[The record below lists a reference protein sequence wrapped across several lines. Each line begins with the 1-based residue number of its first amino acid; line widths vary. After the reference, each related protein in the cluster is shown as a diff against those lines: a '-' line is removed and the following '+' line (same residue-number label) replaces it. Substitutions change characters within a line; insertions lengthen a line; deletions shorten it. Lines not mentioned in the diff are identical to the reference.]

1 MALEKV
7 NESSNSQ
14 KMKFGENRD
23 LDKILEKSTKTK
35 RINVDLDEDTQIR
48 FKAACVKRNT
58 TMKDVISDYVHQWLK
73 QNE

>member
-1 MALEKV
+1 MALKKV
-7 NESSNSQ
+7 TESTNSQ

-23 LDKILEKSTKTK
+23 LGKILDKSTKTK

-58 TMKDVISDYVHQWLK
+58 TMKEVISDYVHQWLK
-73 QNE
+73 ENE

>member
-48 FKAACVKRNT
+48 FKSACVKRNT